1 MQPRNPLARL
11 IERLMGGEP
20 RGMSLAGPHS
30 SAEAALTPLER
41 ELLPALLEIQETPP
55 SPSQRRVLWV
65 LTLLVLCFLVWSC
78 IGKVAIVS
86 TAPGKF
92 IPDGR
97 VKQLQPL
104 EAAIVREI
112 HVIEGAHV
120 QQGDLLLELD
130 PTIDKTEVE
139 ANAAK
144 VEFNRLEQ
152 DRLGAEL
159 SRGAMTRSNTQDA
172 SGWRKLEEQT
182 MRARAKAYA
191 AKLAQAKATVTEKAQ
206 ALAAAEATLHK
217 YQETTVIAEE
227 REESARPLV
236 DSGALSRLD
245 YLQLKQALEES
256 GNDLVA
262 QKETVKQA
270 KAAEEEATENVEQ
283 VIRDRNA
290 DILNDMNQRVTSEPG
305 LKGDLD
311 KAKELLALKWLRAPV
326 SGIVQKIDV
335 TTIGQVV
342 TSGQVLVTIVPDGMP
357 LIVEATLTNQDIGYV
372 KLGQPVEVKVDTF
385 PFQKYG
391 SLKGVVAWISA
402 DAEDKESAARDL
414 DVRTGAP
421 MSEDSAKAA
430 SNPNTGYVYK
440 VHVRTNTPEFVID
453 GQPRSIQAGMTV
465 QADIVTDR
473 RRIID
478 FFLSPVEKYLN
489 EGLTVR

>member
-1 MQPRNPLARL
+1 MGV
-11 IERLMGGEP
+11 ERHGISMPGAPTSG
-20 RGMSLAGPHS
+20 
-30 SAEAALTPLER
+30 AATLTALER
-41 ELLPALLEIQETPP
+41 EFLPALLEIQDTPP
-55 SPSQRRVLWV
+55 SPAQRRLLWI
-65 LTLLVLCFLVWSC
+65 LVLMVLSALLWSY

-97 VKQLQPL
+97 LKQLQPL
-104 EAAIVREI
+104 ESSIVRKI

-120 QQGDLLLELD
+120 RQGDLLLELD

-139 ANAAK
+139 ASTAK
-144 VEFNRLEQ
+144 YQFNRLEQ

-159 SRGAMTRSNTQDA
+159 AHGAMAKASSPDA

-182 MRARAKAYA
+182 LRARSKAYG
-191 AKLAQAKATVTEKAQ
+191 AKLAEAKTTVIEKQQAI
-206 ALAAAEATLHK
+206 AAADATLRK
-217 YQETTVIAEE
+217 YQETTAIAQE
-227 REESARPLV
+227 REASARPLA
-236 DSGALSRLD
+236 DSGAISRLD

-256 GNDLVA
+256 SNDLLA
-262 QKETVKQA
+262 QQETIKQA
-270 KAAEEEATENVEQ
+270 KAAEAEAEENVEQ

-290 DILNDMNQRVTSEPG
+290 DILNDMNQRVTNEPG

-326 SGIVQKIDV
+326 SGTIQKIEV
-335 TTIGQVV
+335 TTVGQVV
-342 TSGQVLVTIVPDGMP
+342 SSGQVLITIVPDGTP
-357 LIVEATLTNQDIGYV
+357 LIVEATLSNQDIGYV

-385 PFQKYG
+385 PFQRYG

-414 DVRTGAP
+414 DMRTGAP

-440 VHVRTNTPEFVID
+440 VHVRTATPRFIVD
-453 GQPRSIQAGMTV
+453 GQTRSIQAGMTV
-465 QADIVTDR
+465 QADIVTDT

>member
-1 MQPRNPLARL
+1 MGV
-11 IERLMGGEP
+11 ER
-20 RGMSLAGPHS
+20 RGVSLAGPQVPG
-30 SAEAALTPLER
+30 EEALTALER
-41 ELLPALLEIQETPP
+41 EFLPALLEIQETPP
-55 SPSQRRVLWV
+55 SPAQRRLLWT
-65 LTLLVLCFLVWSC
+65 LILLVLSLLIWSC

-112 HVIEGAHV
+112 HVTEGAHV
-120 QQGDLLLELD
+120 QHGDLLLELD
-130 PTIDKTEVE
+130 PSIDRTEVE

-144 VEFNRLEQ
+144 YQFNRLEQ

-159 SRGAMTRSNTQDA
+159 SHGTLANALTPDA
-172 SGWRKLEEQT
+172 SGWRRLEEQT
-182 MRARAKAYA
+182 MHARARAYA
-191 AKLAQAKATVTEKAQ
+191 AKLAQAKATVTEKGR
-206 ALAAAEATLHK
+206 ALAVAEATLQK
-217 YQETTVIAEE
+217 YRETTVIAQE
-227 REESARPLV
+227 REANARPLV

-256 GNDLVA
+256 SNDLIA
-262 QKETVKQA
+262 QQETIKQA
-270 KAAEEEATENVEQ
+270 KAAEVEAEVNVEQ

-290 DILNDMNQRVTSEPG
+290 DILNDMNQRVTNEPG

-326 SGIVQKIDV
+326 SGTIQKIDV

-342 TSGQVLVTIVPDGMP
+342 TSGQVLITIVPDGMP

-372 KLGQPVEVKVDTF
+372 KLGQPVDVKVDTF

-402 DAEDKESAARDL
+402 DAEDKDSAARDL
-414 DVRTGAP
+414 DMRTGAP

-440 VHVRTNTPEFVID
+440 VHVRTETPQFIVD
-453 GQPRSIQAGMTV
+453 GQPRAIQSGMTV